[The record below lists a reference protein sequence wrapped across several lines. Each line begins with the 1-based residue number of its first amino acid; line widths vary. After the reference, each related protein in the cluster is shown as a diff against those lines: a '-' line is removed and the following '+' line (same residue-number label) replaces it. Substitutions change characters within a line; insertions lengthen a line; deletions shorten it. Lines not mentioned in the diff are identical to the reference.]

1 MKKLINK
8 LSTEHNLTDS
18 ELKFLLENIT
28 DEDLTY
34 LHKKAREC
42 ADGVYGKKIFIRG
55 LIEFTNYCKNN
66 CYYCGIRCGNK
77 NVSRYR
83 LNKDDILSCCR
94 EGYAL
99 GFRTFVLQGGED
111 PFFTDEILCDIVK
124 SMREEF
130 PQCAITLS
138 VGERSYESY
147 KMLKS
152 SGANRFLLRHETADC
167 EHYSKLHP
175 QNMSFDNRMKCL
187 KNLKDLGYQVGC
199 GFMVGSPFQNT
210 DCLVKD
216 LRFIKEFLPEMVG
229 IGPFIKHKDTP
240 FKDEPNGSV
249 RLTLM
254 LLSIIRL
261 LVPEVLLPATTAL
274 GTASEKGRET
284 GILAGANVVM
294 PNLSPLNVREKYTL
308 YNNKLST
315 GEEAAQSVELLK
327 NSMAEIGY
335 TVVTQRGDNIK
346 FN

>member
-1 MKKLINK
+1 MKNLINK
-8 LSTEHNLTDS
+8 LSAEHNLTDS
-18 ELKFLLENIT
+18 ELKNLIDNIT

-34 LHKKAREC
+34 MHKKAREC

-83 LNKDDILSCCR
+83 LNKEDILSCCR
-94 EGYAL
+94 EGYDL

-111 PFFTDEILCDIVK
+111 PFFTDGILCDIVK

-147 KMLKS
+147 KMLKN

-167 EHYSKLHP
+167 KHYSKLHP
-175 QNMSFDNRMKCL
+175 QNMSYDNRMECL
-187 KNLKDLGYQVGC
+187 KNLKALGYQVGC

-216 LRFIKEFLPEMVG
+216 LRFIKEFSPEMVG
-229 IGPFIKHKDTP
+229 IGPFITHKDTP
-240 FKDEPNGSV
+240 FKDEPNGSA

-254 LLSIIRL
+254 LISIIRL

-274 GTASEKGRET
+274 GTVSEKGRET
-284 GILAGANVVM
+284 GVLAGANVVM

-308 YNNKLST
+308 YNNKIST
-315 GEEAAQSVELLK
+315 GEEAAQGVELLK

-335 TVVTQRGDNIK
+335 TVVTERGDNIK